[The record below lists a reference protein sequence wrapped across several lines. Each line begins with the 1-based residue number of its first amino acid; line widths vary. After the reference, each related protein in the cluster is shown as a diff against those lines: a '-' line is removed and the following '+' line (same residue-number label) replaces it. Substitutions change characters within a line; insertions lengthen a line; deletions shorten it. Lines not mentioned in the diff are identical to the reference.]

1 MLNGSW
7 SPSSRGLCIRQLEVG
22 LAWSQGREQGY
33 SRHSIPLPLLW
44 KKATKKEKLFLIY
57 CLRYL
62 FLVNRRTRE
71 GAGQTYIPG
80 LALRQVA
87 CCLCDLILPISKI
100 TTVQSPKCR
109 YKGLT
114 LTSEPCCV
122 RWKQLP
128 KCWIKRNENKS
139 NKTER
144 HKDTNSHQKSH
155 SIQVCTSS
163 KCILLRKKPTEQLRP
178 QFTPEEIVSM
188 EDLDANFK
196 ISLLRI
202 FSIYI

>member
-7 SPSSRGLCIRQLEVG
+7 SPSSRGLCIRQPEVA

-57 CLRYL
+57 YLSYL
-62 FLVNRRTRE
+62 FLVNHRTRE

-100 TTVQSPKCR
+100 TTVQSAKCH

-122 RWKQLP
+122 RWKQIP
-128 KCWIKRNENKS
+128 KCWIKRNEIQKQQN
-139 NKTER
+139 
-144 HKDTNSHQKSH
+144 KDTRTLTATKNLTQYKFAHHYVKNHQN
-155 SIQVCTSS
+155 VYC
-163 KCILLRKKPTEQLRP
+163 
-178 QFTPEEIVSM
+178 
-188 EDLDANFK
+188 
-196 ISLLRI
+196 
-202 FSIYI
+202 